1 MVSVDLSIIANIA
14 LGLLAMSGAWVG
26 AYVAIRADLA
36 RLHERMQAAHDGV
49 ISAHKRIDDLVSFK
63 GIDRRGGGGM

>member
-1 MVSVDLSIIANIA
+1 MSVDLSIITNIA

-63 GIDRRGGGGM
+63 GLDRRGSGGV